1 MISRGTI
8 TRPPPTPKSAL
19 NSPATSPIPTRRT
32 TVSYGG
38 VQIPDALRALA
49 AEPPLAALLLDVD
62 GTLAPIAPRPEDAV
76 VPDET
81 RAELR
86 RLQSRYGLLACVSGR
101 TGMDAARVV
110 GVPGLTIVGE
120 HGLELAP
127 AADEWADRV
136 AAFAD
141 AESRPAERKRLT
153 VSYHWREDVDEDTAV
168 RELEQ
173 VAARA
178 AAAGFVPRWGRK
190 VMEVRPPIPAD
201 KGTAVRTLLERHRVA
216 RALFAGDDTTDLDAF
231 RALDGLELAVRV
243 AVASPEA
250 PPGLREA
257 ADLVVGSPAELL
269 TVLRLLRGSPRRPR
283 AQARRPTPP
292 AARDHSGARGRSI
305 RAPRRRRLPRRSRKP
320 PGTLR

>member
-1 MISRGTI
+1 
-8 TRPPPTPKSAL
+8 
-19 NSPATSPIPTRRT
+19 
-32 TVSYGG
+32 

-62 GTLAPIAPRPEDAV
+62 GTLAPIVPRPEDAV

-81 RAELR
+81 RTELR

-201 KGTAVRTLLERHRVA
+201 KGTAVRTLLERHRLA

-243 AVASPEA
+243 AVASPES

-269 TVLRLLRGSPRRPR
+269 AVLRLL
-283 AQARRPTPP
+283 
-292 AARDHSGARGRSI
+292 
-305 RAPRRRRLPRRSRKP
+305 
-320 PGTLR
+320 